1 MTMQSNATL
10 DDGATAPALSVLSR
24 LKLSRELA
32 TIKTDI
38 AAIAA
43 GPMAALTRLKLVARA
58 NQIRAQLGGAISP
71 PVAPPVAPVVV
82 EPEPAPAPAPAAE
95 SEAPEVGELRD
106 VVAGKH
112 DGLGLDGLLAKID
125 KAARALFDA
134 GSLLGDI
141 EALAHEAVS
150 HWARLEL
157 QTNG

>member
-10 DDGATAPALSVLSR
+10 DDGATAPALSVLAR

-58 NQIRAQLGGAISP
+58 NHIRAQLGGALAPAVTP
-71 PVAPPVAPVVV
+71 PVAPAVI
-82 EPEPAPAPAPAAE
+82 EPEPTPTDE
-95 SEAPEVGELRD
+95 REAPEVGELRD
-106 VVAGKH
+106 VIAGKY